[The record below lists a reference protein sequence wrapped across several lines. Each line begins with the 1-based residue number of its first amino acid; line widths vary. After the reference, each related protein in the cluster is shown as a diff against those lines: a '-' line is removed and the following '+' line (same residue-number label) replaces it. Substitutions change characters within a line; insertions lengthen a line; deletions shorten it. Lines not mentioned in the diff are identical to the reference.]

1 MLQML
6 SIDDESSIKFFDQMV
21 WGTGSK
27 KKHFAEI
34 KALTGVDY
42 ADMVFFDDEA
52 RNRDVEALGVTFV
65 LVDDGVTKNV
75 FQQGVNLWRK
85 RNGRV

>member
-1 MLQML
+1 MLC
-6 SIDDESSIKFFDQMV
+6 IDGESSFKFFDHMV

-34 KALTGVDY
+34 KALTGIDY
-42 ADMVFFDDEA
+42 SEMVFFDDEA
-52 RNRDVEALGVTFV
+52 RNRDVEALGITFV
-65 LVDDGVTKNV
+65 LVDDGVTNSA

-85 RNGRV
+85 RNGRA